1 MPCMPGSV
9 NHMMAISRPPLHPP
23 PQLRRGYSTL
33 AAGIRAWLAGASA
46 SEEHLREELSDG
58 TDEKAAP
65 DSSGREY
72 EYRGHSVPAILDMFL
87 QQEALQLL
95 ATPHTPTPHTHALDC
110 YPPEWH
116 DMLQDDSPH
125 TCFFASAL
133 DPWNSAPS
141 IHPSATAA
149 VVSGHWP
156 AAGCLVLR

>member
-1 MPCMPGSV
+1 
-9 NHMMAISRPPLHPP
+9 MMAISRPPLHPP